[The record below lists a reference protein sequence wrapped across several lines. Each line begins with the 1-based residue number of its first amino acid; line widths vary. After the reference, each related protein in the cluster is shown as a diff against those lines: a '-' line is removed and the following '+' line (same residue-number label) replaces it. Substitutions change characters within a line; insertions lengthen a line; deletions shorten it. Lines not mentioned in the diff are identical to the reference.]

1 MNETMLA
8 AALQYHSESLCVIP
22 VVCKN
27 KMPALKTW
35 EEYQQRMSTSV
46 EIMEWFGNGSG
57 YNVGIVHGEVSGN
70 YISLDL
76 DHDAGLWLELQAAH
90 PALFAG
96 RLEQSG
102 SGQGYHIPLIVDQLP
117 DLGHN
122 AKDDRPRGNKTWKT
136 DSGHLNIRAQY
147 CQSVSPPSVHPSGGR
162 YVFIQDGPITRI
174 QSLDELIAWLNQ
186 LAPPP
191 APRRAPG
198 PNQYRDHD
206 ASGTL
211 VEAVKSA
218 WGTMDVFANF
228 NLATEAVAER
238 NGETRLR
245 GNGGLLIA
253 DDATTWYNFSDEYG
267 GGVIEA
273 WGWCRFGSAY
283 DNKRHFRQVL
293 LEMAQAA
300 GIDTARY
307 HKRGD
312 ERVTTGGDGDR
323 RLWSKEHGQRWG
335 RMRG

>member
-1 MNETMLA
+1 MNEMLEM
-8 AALQYHSESLCVIP
+8 ALRYHGESLCVIP
-22 VVCKN
+22 VVSKN
-27 KMPALKTW
+27 KMPAIVW
-35 EEYQQRMSTSV
+35 EEYQERRSTSV
-46 EIMEWFGNGSG
+46 EIMEWFGNGKQH
-57 YNVGIVHGEVSGN
+57 NVGIVHGEVSGN
-70 YISLDL
+70 YISLDI
-76 DHDAGLWLELQAAH
+76 DHDAGLWVELQAVH
-90 PALFAG
+90 PSLFEG
-96 RLEQSG
+96 RLERSG
-102 SGQGYHIPLIVDQLP
+102 SGAGYHIPLIVEQLP

-122 AKDDRPRGNKTWKT
+122 TKDDRPRGNKTWKT
-136 DSGHLNIRAQY
+136 GNGHLNVRARF
-147 CQSVSPPSVHPSGGR
+147 CQSVAPPSVHPSGGR
-162 YVFIQDGPITRI
+162 YVFIQDGPITRLP
-174 QSLDELIAWLNQ
+174 SLDDLIVWLNK

-198 PNQYRDHD
+198 PKQYRDHD

-218 WGTMDVFANF
+218 WGTLDVFAHF
-228 NLATEAVAER
+228 NLATEAVTER

-253 DDATTWYNFSDEYG
+253 GDATTWYNFSDEFG
-267 GGVIEA
+267 GGVVEA

>member
-1 MNETMLA
+1 MSKMMLT
-8 AALQYHSESLCVIP
+8 AALQYHDEALCVIP
-22 VVCKN
+22 VVSGD
-27 KMPALKTW
+27 KMPAIVW
-35 EEYQQRMSTSV
+35 EEYQYRTSTRDEV
-46 EIMEWFGNGSG
+46 ETWFSNGHG
-57 YNVGIVHGEVSGN
+57 YNIGIVHGEPSGN
-70 YISLDL
+70 YVALDF
-76 DHDAGLWLELQAAH
+76 DHDAGLFDAMRLQF
-90 PALFAG
+90 PALFTG

-102 SGQGYHIPLIVDQLP
+102 SVAGYHLPLRVETLP
-117 DLGHN
+117 DLGH
-122 AKDDRPRGNKTWKT
+122 DTRRDRPKGNVTYKTKQG
-136 DSGHLNIRAQY
+136 DCNLR
-147 CQSVSPPSVHPSGGR
+147 CQWCQTVVPHSTHPSGGI
-162 YVFIQDGPITRI
+162 YTFIQDGPIATI
-174 QSLDELIAWLNQ
+174 STLYDVMAWLNK

-198 PNQYRDHD
+198 PNSRRDHD

-218 WGTMDVFANF
+218 WGTLDVFAHF
-228 NLATEAVAER
+228 NLATEAVTER

-253 DDATTWYNFSDEYG
+253 KDATTWYNFSDEFG
-267 GGVIEA
+267 GGIIEA

-283 DNKRHFRQVL
+283 DNRRHFRQVL

-300 GIDTARY
+300 GVDTARY
-307 HKRGD
+307 HRKGD